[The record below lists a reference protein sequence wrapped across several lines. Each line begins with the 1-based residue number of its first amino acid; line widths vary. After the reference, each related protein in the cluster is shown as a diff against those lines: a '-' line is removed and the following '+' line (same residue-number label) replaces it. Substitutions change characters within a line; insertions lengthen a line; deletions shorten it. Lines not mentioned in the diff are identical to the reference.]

1 MTNSI
6 NRVWQLWMAGN
17 RISTPRLSDQPVCG
31 KCKLRLFEANPL
43 ELTKDSFDRNLNR
56 NEIPLV
62 VDFWAPW
69 CGPCQMM
76 APAFKQAASE
86 LEPHVRFA
94 KLNTEAEPEI
104 AGRLGIRSI
113 PTMIL
118 FSAGK
123 EIQRQSGAIAAQGII
138 DWVRPLIQQVA

>member
-1 MTNSI
+1 MTNLI
-6 NRVWQLWMAGN
+6 NIVCQHCMVVN
-17 RISTPRLSDQPVCG
+17 RISTQRLSDQPNCG
-31 KCKLRLFEANPL
+31 KCKRRLFEASPL
-43 ELTKDSFDRNLNR
+43 ELTRGSFDRNLTR

-69 CGPCQMM
+69 CGPCRMM

-123 EIQRQSGAIAAQGII
+123 EIQRQSGAMAARGII